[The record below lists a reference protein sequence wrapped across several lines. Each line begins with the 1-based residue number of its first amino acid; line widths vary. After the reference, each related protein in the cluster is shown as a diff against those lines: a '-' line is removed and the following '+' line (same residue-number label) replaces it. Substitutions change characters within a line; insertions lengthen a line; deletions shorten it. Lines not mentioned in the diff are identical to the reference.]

1 MRPLLK
7 RLGPA
12 LFLILVSAQA
22 FAGQGPAAEAGW
34 TSADPLSIPHAERLR
49 WLQAGNLAPN
59 PSFEEGEPGGGG
71 FAVRGWNRVGER
83 VDLVV
88 RGRPPVSPPEVSDG
102 ERAVRVRRPSAGESD
117 PAEGILSD
125 FIPVI
130 PGNYEFT
137 YDVRLEN
144 LTSPRP
150 RFGARLDDA
159 VTVRLRFF
167 DRDRTPLDG
176 RSLNPVGRTPID
188 AGDKSYP
195 FANYWSIDAFPWAT
209 VRARTYNYPYSEG
222 DIPDGARFVR
232 LFIGLRSAGT
242 LWVDRVVFR
251 YSKWNFTAFERLQP
265 WFERDL
271 EPLERLIP
279 APKTVRPLRPVAW
292 RIPAG
297 GAQPPPPLVVLPD
310 APEPAERTAAELLV
324 DALNRGA
331 RADARAAIADA
342 GLPLGTILDRTLVF
356 AIGRNRLVE
365 ELKPNLPL
373 AELHGREQGYLVV
386 PVEAGTC
393 QVVFLAAESALGAYY
408 AAATAAQLVDGAT
421 GVYHSAA
428 VVDYPDFLVRSY
440 RLATWSSLA
449 ELDRDLQG
457 LERMSRHKLNLAYAG
472 YSGHNPDWY
481 RPDRLYRA
489 GVAEA
494 GEWCRRTGVMALG
507 AMVNPYSHLGFMPDE
522 AALSA
527 EARATWTHADEASWE
542 KLQSAFRIG
551 LDAGARTVMLLA
563 DDFVPHEG
571 RNRWNYSLYAPEDRR
586 RFVNLQNAQAAV
598 LNRLKGWLDRD
609 SPGTRLEFCP
619 PWYANEFI
627 DRSEGK
633 AEIYFRELSAQIPPG
648 VGIVW
653 TGPTVRSLSVD
664 MADLRRYRDL
674 AGRPPVFWDNTLYA
688 RNIESP
694 VYGGYTTH
702 YPGKVRMCNLFE
714 PFDAERPSAFHEFTD
729 GRRVYVNGTADS
741 ELYRIKYA
749 TVADWAWNAAAYDP
763 EQSLW
768 KALVQACG
776 KEAAAEA
783 LRFSDAYY
791 GLYQV
796 CMRAEGGEIGPEEA
810 GRRGGEWVELLERRL
825 ASLRRLLP
833 EGHRLPEE
841 LAEHFERQ
849 RVRLE
854 KAAGRAPA

>member
-71 FAVRGWNRVGER
+71 FAACGWTRVGER

-130 PGNYEFT
+130 PGNFEFT

-159 VTVRLRFF
+159 VTVRLQFF

-251 YSKWNFTAFERLQP
+251 YSKWNFTALERLQP
-265 WFERDL
+265 WFARDL

-365 ELKPNLPL
+365 ELKPELPL

-457 LERMSRHKLNLAYAG
+457 LERMSRHKLNRAYAG
-472 YSGHNPDWY
+472 YSGRNPDWY
-481 RPDRLYRA
+481 RPERLYRV
-489 GVAEA
+489 GVEEA
-494 GEWCRRTGVMALG
+494 GEWCRRTRGHGARGHGQPVRAFRLHAGRGRAERGGPRHLDPHRRGELG
-507 AMVNPYSHLGFMPDE
+507 E
-522 AALSA
+522 AAVRVPD
-527 EARATWTHADEASWE
+527 RA
-542 KLQSAFRIG
+542 
-551 LDAGARTVMLLA
+551 
-563 DDFVPHEG
+563 
-571 RNRWNYSLYAPEDRR
+571 RR
-586 RFVNLQNAQAAV
+586 RGPHGHAARGRLRPARGAQPLELLSLHARGPAALREPPERAGGGAQPPQGLARPRLPRHPHRV
-598 LNRLKGWLDRD
+598 L
-609 SPGTRLEFCP
+609 P
-619 PWYANEFI
+619 
-627 DRSEGK
+627 
-633 AEIYFRELSAQIPPG
+633 
-648 VGIVW
+648 
-653 TGPTVRSLSVD
+653 
-664 MADLRRYRDL
+664 
-674 AGRPPVFWDNTLYA
+674 
-688 RNIESP
+688 
-694 VYGGYTTH
+694 
-702 YPGKVRMCNLFE
+702 
-714 PFDAERPSAFHEFTD
+714 
-729 GRRVYVNGTADS
+729 
-741 ELYRIKYA
+741 
-749 TVADWAWNAAAYDP
+749 
-763 EQSLW
+763 
-768 KALVQACG
+768 ALV
-776 KEAAAEA
+776 
-783 LRFSDAYY
+783 
-791 GLYQV
+791 
-796 CMRAEGGEIGPEEA
+796 
-810 GRRGGEWVELLERRL
+810 
-825 ASLRRLLP
+825 
-833 EGHRLPEE
+833 
-841 LAEHFERQ
+841 RQ
-849 RVRLE
+849 RVHRPQRGQGRDLLPR
-854 KAAGRAPA
+854 AGRADPARGRDRLDRPHGPIAFARRGRPAPLPGPRPAARPSSGTTPSTRATSSRPSTAATRPTTRARCACATSSSRSTPNGRRPSTNSPTDAASM